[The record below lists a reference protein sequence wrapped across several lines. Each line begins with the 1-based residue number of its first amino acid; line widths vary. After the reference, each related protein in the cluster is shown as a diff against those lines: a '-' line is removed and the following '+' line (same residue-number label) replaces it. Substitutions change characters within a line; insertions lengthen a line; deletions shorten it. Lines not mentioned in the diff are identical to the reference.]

1 MRSARSESLE
11 NTRRKIHEG
20 MKKRLT
26 ISKDLFIISNN
37 TIINEESLTEV
48 NARNQSRIRKIC
60 LKGEKIM
67 ISVYTTTTMTTTMP
81 TMETMCTTATMTTN
95 FKQLQ

>member
-1 MRSARSESLE
+1 
-11 NTRRKIHEG
+11 

-48 NARNQSRIRKIC
+48 NVRNQSRIRKIC